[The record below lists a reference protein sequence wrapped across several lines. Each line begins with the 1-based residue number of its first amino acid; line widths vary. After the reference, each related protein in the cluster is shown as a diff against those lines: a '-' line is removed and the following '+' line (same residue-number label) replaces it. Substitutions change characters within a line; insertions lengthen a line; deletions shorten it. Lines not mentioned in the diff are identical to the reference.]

1 MNTLQCAI
9 CYDDE
14 NTSPLIHKWTC
25 IHNEKFHTTCIENWN
40 GGCPLC
46 RNTQYLEQY
55 KPLPHSSQQKRCLSQ
70 EFLLNP
76 LFRISN
82 QHKPVYMEHWTQKI
96 CIENNHHLIFI
107 QPYGVIGWCQNCDIT
122 QCFNLSHSIN

>member
-1 MNTLQCAI
+1 MNTPLCAI

-25 IHNEKFHTTCIENWN
+25 IHDEKFHTTCIENWN
-40 GGCPLC
+40 GDCPLC

-82 QHKPVYMEHWTQKI
+82 QHKPVYIDQWTQTN

-122 QCFNLSHSIN
+122 QCFNLSHPIN